1 MSGTTPKIIIIAAGR
16 GSRMRPLTDDRP
28 KCMLD
33 FAGKTL
39 LRRQLDAFRDGG
51 LEDVAVIRGYRG
63 DKIDLD
69 GLRYFENPDFEN
81 NNILNSL
88 FCAEE
93 AIEGDV
99 IISYSDIL
107 FESRVVKSLLG
118 SDEDISIVVDTDW
131 REYYVGRN
139 DHPIGEAEN
148 VVFDENRQ
156 VVEIGKIL
164 RGDNDVDG
172 EFIGMMKLT
181 PAGAEVYKRH
191 FHQAKEEY
199 WGRPFQRSATF
210 EKAYLTDLFQEMTDL
225 GTAVHCVTIEQ
236 GWKEIDTIEDYE
248 KAVKALKTLE
258 E

>member
-1 MSGTTPKIIIIAAGR
+1 MSATTPKVIIIAAGLS
-16 GSRMRPLTDDRP
+16 SRMRPLTDDSP

-39 LRRQLDAFRDGG
+39 LQRQLDAFRDCG
-51 LEDVAVIRGYRG
+51 LEDVSVIRGYQG

-69 GLRYFENPDFEN
+69 GLRYFENSDFEN

-88 FCAEE
+88 FYAEE

-139 DHPIGEAEN
+139 DHPI
-148 VVFDENRQ
+148 
-156 VVEIGKIL
+156 
-164 RGDNDVDG
+164 
-172 EFIGMMKLT
+172 
-181 PAGAEVYKRH
+181 
-191 FHQAKEEY
+191 
-199 WGRPFQRSATF
+199 
-210 EKAYLTDLFQEMTDL
+210 
-225 GTAVHCVTIEQ
+225 
-236 GWKEIDTIEDYE
+236 
-248 KAVKALKTLE
+248 
-258 E
+258 